1 MLVAVVVVL
10 VLLLVLLSF
19 LAVVVTFGLLLGWA
33 GDFVVSLN
41 ISVVVETLLVN
52 GNSCGRSKMDGG
64 RTDGNCG
71 STCSSFKL
79 LAKFLLECRSHF
91 VDFS

>member
-1 MLVAVVVVL
+1 MLVVAS
-10 VLLLVLLSF
+10 LLLVLLSF
-19 LAVVVTFGLLLGWA
+19 LAVVVALLLGWV
-33 GDFVVSLN
+33 GGFVVSLN
-41 ISVVVETLLVN
+41 ISVVVDTLLVN

-64 RTDGNCG
+64 RMDGNGC

-79 LAKFLLECRSHF
+79 FARFLLEWRSHF

>member
-1 MLVAVVVVL
+1 MLVVAS
-10 VLLLVLLSF
+10 LLLVLLSF
-19 LAVVVTFGLLLGWA
+19 LAVVVAFGLLLGWV
-33 GDFVVSLN
+33 GGFVVSLN
-41 ISVVVETLLVN
+41 ISVVVDTLLVN

-64 RTDGNCG
+64 RMDGNCC

-79 LAKFLLECRSHF
+79 FARFLLEWRSHF

>member
-1 MLVAVVVVL
+1 MLVDVVVVL
-10 VLLLVLLSF
+10 TLLLVLLSF
-19 LAVVVTFGLLLGWA
+19 LAVAVTFALLLGGGFA
-33 GDFVVSLN
+33 VSLN

-52 GNSCGRSKMDGG
+52 GNSCGKSKMDGG
-64 RTDGNCG
+64 RKDGNCG

-79 LAKFLLECRSHF
+79 LAKFLLEWRSHF